1 MNLQLVSLLNLLLV
15 KDSSRPGSRHKNP
28 AGTHIELACHEDE
41 STKVRSIRSKL
52 FGPMGFSNADDC
64 A

>member
-15 KDSSRPGSRHKNP
+15 KDSSRPGSCHKNP
-28 AGTHIELACHEDE
+28 AGTRIELACHEDE
-41 STKVRSIRSKL
+41 STKVRSIR